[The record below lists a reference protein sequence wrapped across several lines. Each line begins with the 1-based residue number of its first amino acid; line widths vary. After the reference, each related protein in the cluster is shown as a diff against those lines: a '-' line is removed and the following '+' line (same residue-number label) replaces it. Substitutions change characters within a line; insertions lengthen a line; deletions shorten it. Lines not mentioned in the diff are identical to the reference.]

1 MSSISHSLDILN
13 LNNISHSYFQQ
24 NNEIK
29 VLKNIN
35 LKVSNGEI
43 IALTGPSGTGK
54 STLLNIAGLLENPI
68 SGNVNLNGIDCGLIN
83 EEKRTNIRGRNIG
96 FIFQSHRLF
105 PEFSSLENVMI
116 PQLLMGVNKKKALS
130 NSKELLTTLG
140 LEDRLFFRPSNL
152 SGGEAQRVAIARA
165 LANVPKLI
173 LADEPTGNLD
183 PATAKKVFDLLF
195 KLVKALGI
203 GCIIATHNQNLAN
216 LMDRCIVLENGS
228 IK

>member
-24 NNEIK
+24 NNEIN
-29 VLKNIN
+29 VLKNIS

-54 STLLNIAGLLENPI
+54 STLLNIAGLLENPL
-68 SGNVNLNGIDCGLIN
+68 SGNINLNGIDCRLIN
-83 EEKRTNIRGRNIG
+83 EEKRTYIRGRNIG

-116 PQLLMGVNKKKALS
+116 PQLLMGVNKKEAFS
-130 NSKELLTTLG
+130 NSKELLVTLG

>member
-54 STLLNIAGLLENPI
+54 STLLNIAGLLENPT

-83 EEKRTNIRGRNIG
+83 EEKRTYIRGRNIG